1 MHEYPPFGSEWNP
14 AAAKRTSNDGDSD
27 GQRWVGGRAWI
38 DSRSRPSKIY
48 SALVRAVRV
57 QDKRVMVAIG
67 PMSPVMGPMSLH
79 DLGQSRFACNYVDSS

>member
-14 AAAKRTSNDGDSD
+14 AAVMRTSNDGDSD

-38 DSRSRPSKIY
+38 DSRSRPLKIY

-57 QDKRVMVAIG
+57 QDKRVMVAIA
-67 PMSPVMGPMSLH
+67 PMSPDGAMSLH
-79 DLGQSRFACNYVDSS
+79 GLGQSRFACNYVDSS